1 MMHEDDE
8 ECVCVP
14 QDAVVLRE
22 LHILEYMDGEGE
34 IWKVDLSHNGSD
46 GDLPLG
52 DVLELAEWAKAV
64 ATAPMIADLVH
75 SFIQAGEDDD

>member
-1 MMHEDDE
+1 MMDDDHSE
-8 ECVCVP
+8 ECTCVP

-22 LHILEYMDGEGE
+22 LHIMEYMDAEGE

-46 GDLPLG
+46 GELPLG

-64 ATAPMIADLVH
+64 ATAPMIADIVH
-75 SFIQAGEDDD
+75 SFLTRDDD